1 MCFNGHPMEPTLFQ
15 YGSHMGMWDPRV
27 NLKTLITRA
36 GYVSGSMLYV
46 LRWLPFRL
54 WIVGLFQISAL
65 NWMRLLAL
73 ALSYNPD
80 VYCPTLGTG
89 RRRFSVPWNGGAPCP
104 FRPYFFRAEQCLLVG
119 WSLYS
124 LWSGPSLAQRL
135 LPRVHSDTFYAILKL
150 FLLTMLGSG
159 APLGIN
165 LEEVLY
171 NFL

>member
-1 MCFNGHPMEPTLFQ
+1 MFQ
-15 YGSHMGMWDPRV
+15 WASDGTHVVSIRVPYGNV
-27 NLKTLITRA
+27 
-36 GYVSGSMLYV
+36 GSTCEFKNSDYQSW
-46 LRWLPFRL
+46 LRIWFHAIRSPLATFPLVDSRPVPDFC
-54 WIVGLFQISAL
+54 S
-65 NWMRLLAL
+65 WMRLLAL

-89 RRRFSVPWNGGAPCP
+89 RRRFSVPWNRGAPCP
-104 FRPYFFRAEQCLLVG
+104 FRPYFFSAEQCLLVG

-159 APLGIN
+159 APMGIN

-171 NFL
+171 NSL